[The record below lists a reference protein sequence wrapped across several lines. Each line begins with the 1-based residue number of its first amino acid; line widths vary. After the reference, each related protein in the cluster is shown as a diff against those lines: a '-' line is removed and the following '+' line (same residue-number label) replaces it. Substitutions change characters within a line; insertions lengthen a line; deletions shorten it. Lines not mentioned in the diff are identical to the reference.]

1 MSGGGGDGPKKC
13 GLTELL
19 VFLAALV
26 FGTLCSIMSK
36 NMMALKGEGMGGDIE
51 LFEKPIFQTFGMFLG
66 MLFALL
72 MHFVVLALKIPFP
85 GYNHG
90 ASAISLP
97 KDVEAGET
105 SRLVTKQAEKLGK
118 AGTPETPAWMYY
130 FLAIPALFDLG
141 ATALCMMGL
150 RYIPVSIYQL
160 LRGSGIIFVAIM
172 KQSVLGD
179 KLHNFQWV
187 GIFWNVISVFM
198 VGSTA
203 ILAEGGSGDD
213 LADDDSNNSNAL
225 FGVCMVLLGAF
236 VQALQYVFEEKVM
249 STDIPAPPLL
259 LIGMEGFWG
268 TVFCV
273 LVVYPIVYYLPGDD
287 HGSYE
292 DPWNTWYMI
301 ANNTTI
307 QIAFAVYFFSIFFY
321 NFFAVLVTFLLNS
334 VWHAILDN
342 FRPITVWIADLVIFY
357 CITQALGEEW
367 THYSWIQV
375 AGMVVL
381 LYGTAI
387 YNAPNAGSI
396 SLQGEWFSLGLDF
409 RKEYEALKEE
419 EDAQQID
426 DEFQGRMLNK
436 RTMSSFR
443 GDLAANL
450 R

>member
-1 MSGGGGDGPKKC
+1 M
-13 GLTELL
+13 T
-19 VFLAALV
+19 
-26 FGTLCSIMSK
+26 
-36 NMMALKGEGMGGDIE
+36 
-51 LFEKPIFQTFGMFLG
+51 
-66 MLFALL
+66 
-72 MHFVVLALKIPFP
+72 
-85 GYNHG
+85 
-90 ASAISLP
+90 
-97 KDVEAGET
+97 
-105 SRLVTKQAEKLGK
+105 
-118 AGTPETPAWMYY
+118 
-130 FLAIPALFDLG
+130 
-141 ATALCMMGL
+141 
-150 RYIPVSIYQL
+150 
-160 LRGSGIIFVAIM
+160 GIIFVAIM
-172 KQSVLGD
+172 KQSILGD

-187 GIFWNVISVFM
+187 GIFLNVISVFM

-213 LADDDSNNSNAL
+213 SELTDDGESNSNAL
-225 FGVCMVLLGAF
+225 YGVCMVLLGAF

-249 STDIPAPPLL
+249 AMDIPAPPLL

-273 LVVYPIVYYLPGDD
+273 LVAYPIVYYLPGDD

-357 CITQALGEEW
+357 CITQALGEQW
-367 THYSWIQV
+367 TAYSWVQV
-375 AGMVVL
+375 AGMAVL

-419 EDAQQID
+419 EAAQQMD

>member
-1 MSGGGGDGPKKC
+1 
-13 GLTELL
+13 
-19 VFLAALV
+19 
-26 FGTLCSIMSK
+26 MSK
-36 NMMALKGEGMGGDIE
+36 NMMALRGEGITGEIE

-72 MHFVVLALKIPFP
+72 MHWVVLALKIPFP
-85 GYNHG
+85 GYSHG
-90 ASAISLP
+90 TSAASPS

-105 SRLVTKQAEKLGK
+105 SRLLKKQNEKSEE
-118 AGTPETPAWMYY
+118 GTPETPVWMYY
-130 FLAIPALFDLG
+130 FLAIPALFDLC

-172 KQSVLGD
+172 KQSILGD
-179 KLHNFQWV
+179 KLHNFQWI
-187 GIFWNVISVFM
+187 GICWNVISVFM

-203 ILAEGGSGDD
+203 ILAGGGSGGDSEV
-213 LADDDSNNSNAL
+213 ADDAESNSNAL
-225 FGVCMVLLGAF
+225 FGVCLVLLGAF

-249 STDIPAPPLL
+249 AMDIPAPPLL

-273 LVVYPIVYYLPGDD
+273 LVAYPVVYYLPGDD

-301 ANNTTI
+301 ANNKTI
-307 QIAFAVYFFSIFFY
+307 QYAFGVYFFSIFFY

-342 FRPITVWIADLVIFY
+342 FRPITVWIADLVLFY

-367 THYSWIQV
+367 TIYSWVQV

-396 SLQGEWFSLGLDF
+396 SLKGEWFSLGFDF
-409 RKEYEALKEE
+409 SKEYDTLREE
-419 EDAQQID
+419 EAAQNMD
-426 DEFQGRMLNK
+426 DEFQGRMLST

-443 GDLAANL
+443 GELASSL